1 MKKVCTL
8 YAYSQS
14 KKLAFTA
21 LFSAL
26 CCIGT
31 VVIAIPLPNGYFNV
45 GDVFVLLSGWILGP
59 LYGSVAAA
67 VGSALADVLSGYA
80 IYAPATAVIKSGS
93 AFITYMLCLFFRK
106 LVKKDALDVFCRL
119 FSALFAE
126 AFMALGY
133 LLFETCL
140 YGWGGALP
148 ALTGNLLQGGC
159 CLAIATAIFSALY
172 VSHATKKF
180 LLNLHSHKDI

>member
-31 VVIAIPLPNGYFNV
+31 VLIAIPLPNGYFNV

-67 VGSALADVLSGYA
+67 VGSALADVISGYA
-80 IYAPATAVIKSGS
+80 IYVPATAAIKGGS
-93 AFITYMLCLFFRK
+93 ALIAYTLCLFLK
-106 LVKKDALDVFCRL
+106 KIIKKDKLDFLVRL
-119 FSALFAE
+119 ISAVFAE
-126 AFMALGY
+126 VFMVLGY
-133 LLFETCL
+133 FLFESHL
-140 YGWGGALP
+140 YGFGGATL

-159 CLAIATAIFSALY
+159 CLIIATAIFSALY
-172 VSHATKKF
+172 LSHATKKF
-180 LLNLHSHKDI
+180 LINLHTHKDF